1 MPPSPEVAAVPSAD
15 VLRSVGDR
23 VGAGVRPLSGS
34 ALHAFGFLLPSG
46 AADAPEAP
54 PAPPRSGA

>member
-1 MPPSPEVAAVPSAD
+1 VPSAD

-34 ALHAFGFLLPSG
+34 ALRAFGFLLPSD
-46 AADAPEAP
+46 AAGAPEAP
-54 PAPPRSGA
+54 AAPPRSGV

>member
-1 MPPSPEVAAVPSAD
+1 MPSAE

-34 ALHAFGFLLPSG
+34 AMRAFGFLLPSDG
-46 AADAPEAP
+46 GEAPQAP
-54 PAPPRSGA
+54 PAAPRSGV